1 MIHIKLVGS
10 AKKSFLTDNI
20 SVDDANISIK
30 ELLDLLLALKPD
42 TTPELDINN
51 ILVAVNGIDSSAMD
65 GGSTIIQKNDHVSI
79 IPLIHGGNN

>member
-1 MIHIKLVGS
+1 MIRVKLVGG

-30 ELLDLLLALKPD
+30 ELLDLLLELKPD

>member
-1 MIHIKLVGS
+1 MIRVKLVGG

-30 ELLDLLLALKPD
+30 ELLDLLLELKPD
-42 TTPELDINN
+42 TTPELDIHN